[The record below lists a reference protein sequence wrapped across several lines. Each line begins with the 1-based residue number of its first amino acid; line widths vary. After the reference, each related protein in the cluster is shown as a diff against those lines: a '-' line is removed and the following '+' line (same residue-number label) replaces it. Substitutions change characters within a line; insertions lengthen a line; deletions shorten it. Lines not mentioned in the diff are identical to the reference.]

1 MTFTRW
7 AIIWCTAGG
16 LLAAGNCPLPGDM
29 DMTDDDNDPTACR
42 CFQSDQQ
49 VEVDV
54 KFITIEDRFFE
65 QLGVD
70 FDIQL
75 DVENSTYEPT
85 TFAPAEFTNDPVGA
99 FLEVPPGQTSPGA
112 LNTLPALS
120 ESIGDFSFL
129 AAVLDDLQASA
140 FIRMVEES
148 SGQVLAAPR
157 IITNGGQAA
166 QMILNNEA
174 RTPDEL
180 DQAFNDEIQVIDNQI
195 PFVNTGVT
203 LEVIPIVRD
212 DGTVQLEI
220 RPTLAVTFQTPDVQG
235 LRPLI
240 QGRNVTTMVEL
251 QDGQTV
257 VLGGVINNETN
268 ETTQST
274 VPILNRVPVLNRLFE
289 NRQYVTDETTLLVFV
304 TPRIVM
310 QQEQ

>member
-1 MTFTRW
+1 M
-7 AIIWCTAGG
+7 
-16 LLAAGNCPLPGDM
+16 
-29 DMTDDDNDPTACR
+29 
-42 CFQSDQQ
+42 
-49 VEVDV
+49 
-54 KFITIEDRFFE
+54 
-65 QLGVD
+65 
-70 FDIQL
+70 
-75 DVENSTYEPT
+75 
-85 TFAPAEFTNDPVGA
+85 
-99 FLEVPPGQTSPGA
+99 
-112 LNTLPALS
+112 NTLPALS